1 VVKVGIVGATGYTGV
16 ELLRLLSEHREV
28 DICYVASRSEAGK
41 SIREVFPFF
50 KGGSALFEP
59 IDLSRLLTCDV
70 VFFAT
75 PHGIAMK
82 SAAALLAAG
91 VKIIDLSADFRLKD
105 ANEWQRWYG
114 EVHAC
119 AHLLKDAVYGLP
131 EKNREQVKA
140 AQLIANPGCYP
151 TAIQLG
157 WLPLLSTDWIDR
169 KTFIADA
176 KSGVSGAGRVAKL
189 GSLYAEVHE
198 NFKAYGIEGHR
209 HLPEIR
215 AQIQER
221 MQVDDVSFVFTPHL
235 VPMMRGILA
244 TLYVRTTENFKL
256 TESQL
261 QTYYQDFY
269 QGSAFVEVLPVG
281 KYPETRNVRGT
292 NLCQLGIRYLPDEGM
307 ILIVSAIDNLIKGAA
322 GQAVQNM
329 NIIFDLEESSGLNL
343 SAWAP

>member
-1 VVKVGIVGATGYTGV
+1 VIKVGIVGATGYTGI
-16 ELLRLLSEHREV
+16 ELLRLLSAHRGV

-41 SIREVFPFF
+41 SIRDVFPFF
-50 KGGSALFEP
+50 KGGAYLFEP
-59 IDLSRLLTCDV
+59 VDLSRLSACDV

-82 SAAALLAAG
+82 SAESLLSAG

-105 ANEWQRWYG
+105 AKEWQRWYG
-114 EVHAC
+114 EAHASEY
-119 AHLLKDAVYGLP
+119 LLKEAVYGLP
-131 EKNREQVKA
+131 EKNRKQVQSA
-140 AQLIANPGCYP
+140 RLIANPGCYP

-157 WLPLLSTDWIDR
+157 WLPLLSTNWIDAQ
-169 KTFIADA
+169 TFIADA

-215 AQIQER
+215 AQIQEG
-221 MQVDDVSFVFTPHL
+221 MHGDNVSLVFTPHL

-261 QTYYQDFY
+261 QSYYQDFY
-269 QGSAFVEVLPVG
+269 QGDAFVEVLPVG

-292 NLCQLGIRYLPDEGM
+292 NLCQLGVRYLPSERM
-307 ILIVSAIDNLIKGAA
+307 ILVVSAIDNLVKGAA

-329 NIIFDLEESSGLNL
+329 NLIFDLEESCGLNL

>member
-1 VVKVGIVGATGYTGV
+1 MIKVGIVGATGYTGI
-16 ELLRLLSEHREV
+16 ELLRLLSVHRGV

-41 SIREVFPFF
+41 SIRDVFPFF
-50 KGGSALFEP
+50 KGGAYLFEP
-59 IDLSRLLTCDV
+59 VDLSRLSACDV

-82 SAAALLAAG
+82 SAESLLSAG

-105 ANEWQRWYG
+105 AKEWQRWYG
-114 EVHAC
+114 EAHASEN
-119 AHLLKDAVYGLP
+119 LLKEAVYGLP
-131 EKNREQVKA
+131 EKNRKQVQSA
-140 AQLIANPGCYP
+140 RLIANPGCYP

-157 WLPLLSTDWIDR
+157 WLPLLSTNWIDA

-176 KSGVSGAGRVAKL
+176 KSGVSGAGRVA
-189 GSLYAEVHE
+189 
-198 NFKAYGIEGHR
+198 HR

-215 AQIQER
+215 AQIQEV
-221 MQVDDVSFVFTPHL
+221 MHGNDVSLVFTPHL

-244 TLYVRTTENFKL
+244 TLYVRTTEKFKL

-261 QTYYQDFY
+261 QSYYQDFY
-269 QGSAFVEVLPVG
+269 QGDSFVEVLPVG

-292 NLCQLGIRYLPDEGM
+292 NLCQLGVRYLPSERM
-307 ILIVSAIDNLIKGAA
+307 ILVVSAIDNLVKGAA

-329 NIIFDLEESSGLNL
+329 NLIFDLEESCGLNL